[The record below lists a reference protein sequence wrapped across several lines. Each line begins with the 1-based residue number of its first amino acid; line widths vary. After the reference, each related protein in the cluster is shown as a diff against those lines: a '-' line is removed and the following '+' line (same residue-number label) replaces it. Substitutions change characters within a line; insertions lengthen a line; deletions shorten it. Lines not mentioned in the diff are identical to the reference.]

1 MNGLLMMERQH
12 KKALMAVAIS
22 SLMAGCANFTPLPPN
37 VYSQPP
43 SVNTQNSV
51 TVIGGDD
58 EQTTNQTV
66 AQTSGKLNGSYV
78 QVESSIRSAPLL
90 HASQN
95 SSASEN
101 ILGLPKE
108 PVSLNA
114 DGLPLNH
121 FINLAL
127 GDVLGVNYVV
137 DTDLAKKTTPITMRV
152 NQPVEPLRLLG
163 LVEEVLQV
171 NGVALALED
180 NLIKVIPS
188 SKTSNQTP
196 TLMNQAVKPM
206 LRYGKVAQLVPIYYL
221 SINQASTMANSLL
234 REGNGGTVLVQN
246 HLNSLMVVARQD
258 DIERLEKLLA
268 ELDVPAKASNYM
280 TLIKPTYSTAGDL
293 AKELKAALDAAS
305 IPASLGRGTH
315 GVVLSQ
321 ISPEQLLMTSS
332 TKAWL
337 NYAKE
342 WIKRLD
348 IPKPVEGN
356 QGVYAYYMKN
366 TKAAD
371 AWQMVQAIFGDGKT
385 KGAPKVPQQ
394 DIVASAQQSVAGN
407 TGYQPRQSSAQ
418 QTMSVVSKDYRVVI
432 DTKRNALIFQGQYAD
447 YQRLIEL
454 VKFVDQR
461 PRQVLLQ
468 ATVAEVRVE
477 DGFTLGTAFNISGGD
492 ITGGTNG
499 IISNA
504 GNLNLTGIFGDVTA
518 QFTAAM
524 DNGKAQILSSPRVI
538 AMDQEPARIS
548 IGEQIQVKTG
558 EVSGGGD
565 DSKAT
570 ITYQYVDVGIT
581 LDITPTINQNGLV
594 ELSISQEVSSQ
605 GVASGDSVP
614 INKRSLQTRMLADSG
629 DTIYMGGLISK
640 DNNNSEKKVP
650 ILGDIPVVGNL
661 FKYKSEKQNSTEL
674 VLLITPYVI
683 NSRDEAQFYTKEFRN
698 VTGWEI
704 AESLPY

>member
-1 MNGLLMMERQH
+1 MNGLLMMERRH

-22 SLMAGCANFTPLPPN
+22 SLMAGCANFAPLPPN

-58 EQTTNQTV
+58 EQTANQTV
-66 AQTSGKLNGSYV
+66 EQTSGKLNGSYV

-90 HASQN
+90 HASQK

-171 NGVALALED
+171 NSVALALED

-196 TLMNQAVKPM
+196 SLMNQAVKPM
-206 LRYGKVAQLVPIYYL
+206 LRYGKVAQLVPVYYL
-221 SINQASTMANSLL
+221 SINQAATMANSLL

-258 DIERLEKLLA
+258 DIERLERLLA
-268 ELDVPAKASNYM
+268 ELDVPAKSSNYM
-280 TLIKPTYSTAGDL
+280 TLIKPTYSTSSEL

-321 ISPEQLLMTSS
+321 ISAEQLLITSS

-385 KGAPKVPQQ
+385 KGTPKVPQQ
-394 DIVASAQQSVAGN
+394 DIVAAAQQSVAGN
-407 TGYQPRQSSAQ
+407 TGYQPRQSSPQ
-418 QTMSVVSKDYRVVI
+418 QMMSVVSKDYRVVI

-468 ATVAEVRVE
+468 ATVAEVKVE
-477 DGFTLGTAFNISGGD
+477 DGFTLGTEFNITSGD

-499 IISNA
+499 LIRNA
-504 GNLNLTGIFGDVTA
+504 GNLNLTGVFGDVTA
-518 QFTAAM
+518 KFSAAL
-524 DNGKAQILSSPRVI
+524 DSGKAQVLSSPRVI

-570 ITYQYVDVGIT
+570 VTYQYVDVGIT

-605 GVASGDSVP
+605 GVITGDSIP

-640 DNNNSEKKVP
+640 DNNNTENKVP
-650 ILGDIPVVGNL
+650 ILGDIPIIGNL
-661 FKYKSEKQNSTEL
+661 FKYKIEKQNSTEL

-683 NSRDEAQFYTKEFRN
+683 NNRDEAQFYTKEFRT
-698 VTGWEI
+698 VTGWEL

>member
-1 MNGLLMMERQH
+1 MNGLLMMERRH
-12 KKALMAVAIS
+12 KKALIVLAIS

-37 VYSQPP
+37 TYSNPP
-43 SVNTQNSV
+43 VTNEENSV
-51 TVIGGDD
+51 TVINAGERQLD
-58 EQTTNQTV
+58 QATKNNN
-66 AQTSGKLNGSYV
+66 GKFV
-78 QVESSIRSAPLL
+78 QVDTSIRSAPLL
-90 HASQN
+90 HASQK

-127 GDVLGVNYVV
+127 GDVLGLNYVV
-137 DTDLAKKTTPITMRV
+137 DTDLAKNITPITMRV
-152 NQPVEPLRLLG
+152 NQPVEALRLLG

-180 NLIKVIPS
+180 DLIKVIPA
-188 SKTSNQTP
+188 SKTGTQTP
-196 TLMNQAVKPM
+196 SLMNQAVKPM

-221 SINQASTMANSLL
+221 SINQASTMASSLL

-268 ELDVPAKASNYM
+268 ELDVPAKASNYL
-280 TLIKPTYSTAGDL
+280 TLIKPTYTTANDL
-293 AKELKAALDAAS
+293 SRELKTVLDAAS
-305 IPASLGRGTH
+305 IPATVGRGTH
-315 GVVLSQ
+315 GVILSP
-321 ISPEQLLMTSS
+321 ISNEQLLITSS

-337 NYAKE
+337 NYAQE
-342 WIKRLD
+342 WVKRLD

-366 TKAAD
+366 TKASD
-371 AWQMVQAIFGDGKT
+371 AWQMVEAIFGDGKSKAKPET
-385 KGAPKVPQQ
+385 PRQ
-394 DIVASAQQSVAGN
+394 DIIAAAQQESGTLPGN
-407 TGYQPRQSSAQ
+407 TGYQNRSSSITQS
-418 QTMSVVSKDYRVVI
+418 MSVVSKDYRVVI

-454 VKFVDQR
+454 LKFVDQR

-468 ATVAEVRVE
+468 ATVAEVKVE
-477 DGFTLGTAFNISGGD
+477 DGFTLGTEFNISSGD

-499 IISNA
+499 LIRNA
-504 GNLNLTGIFGDVTA
+504 GNLNLTGVFGDVTA
-518 QFTAAM
+518 KFSAAL
-524 DNGKAQILSSPRVI
+524 DSGKAQVLSSPRVI

-570 ITYQYVDVGIT
+570 VTYQYVDVGIT

-605 GVASGDSVP
+605 GVITGDSIP

-640 DNNNSEKKVP
+640 DNNNTENKVP
-650 ILGDIPVVGNL
+650 ILGDIPIIGNL
-661 FKYKSEKQNSTEL
+661 FKYKIEKQNSTEL

-683 NSRDEAQFYTKEFRN
+683 NNRDEAQFYTKEFRT
-698 VTGWEI
+698 VTGWEL

>member
-1 MNGLLMMERQH
+1 MNGLLMMERRH

-22 SLMAGCANFTPLPPN
+22 SLMAGCANFAPLPPN

-43 SVNTQNSV
+43 SVNDQNSV
-51 TVIGGDD
+51 TVIDAD
-58 EQTTNQTV
+58 AKKEDQQE
-66 AQTSGKLNGSYV
+66 GKLNGGYV
-78 QVESSIRSAPLL
+78 QVDTSIRSAPLL
-90 HASQN
+90 HASQK

-188 SKTSNQTP
+188 SKTNNQTP
-196 TLMNQAVKPM
+196 SLMNQAVKPM

-221 SINQASTMANSLL
+221 SINQASSMANSLL

-268 ELDVPAKASNYM
+268 ELDVPAKSSNYM

-305 IPASLGRGTH
+305 IPATIGRGTH
-315 GVVLSQ
+315 GVILSQ
-321 ISPEQLLMTSS
+321 ISPEQLLVTSS

-348 IPKPVEGN
+348 IPKPVEGT

-371 AWQMVQAIFGDGKT
+371 AWQMVEAIFGDGKSKSKQPET
-385 KGAPKVPQQ
+385 PRQ
-394 DIVASAQQSVAGN
+394 DIVASAQEGSSIAGN
-407 TGYQPRQSSAQ
+407 KGYQPRQRSVQ

-432 DTKRNALIFQGQYAD
+432 DTKRNALIFQGQYAE
-447 YQRLIEL
+447 YQRLVEL
-454 VKFVDQR
+454 LKFVDQR

-468 ATVAEVRVE
+468 ATVAEVKVE
-477 DGFTLGTAFNISGGD
+477 DGFTLGTSFNIKSGD

-499 IISNA
+499 IITNA
-504 GNLNLTGIFGDVTA
+504 GNLNLTGVFGDVTA
-518 QFTAAM
+518 EFTAAM

-605 GVASGDSVP
+605 GVASGDSIP

-698 VTGWEI
+698 VTGWEMV
-704 AESLPY
+704 ESLPY

>member
-1 MNGLLMMERQH
+1 MNGLLIMERRH
-12 KKALMAVAIS
+12 KKALMVLAIS

-37 VYSQPP
+37 TYSNPP
-43 SVNTQNSV
+43 VTNEENSV
-51 TVIGGDD
+51 TVINAGERQLD
-58 EQTTNQTV
+58 QATKNNN
-66 AQTSGKLNGSYV
+66 GKFV
-78 QVESSIRSAPLL
+78 QVDTSIRSAPLL
-90 HASQN
+90 HASQK
-95 SSASEN
+95 SSASESV
-101 ILGLPKE
+101 LGLPKE

-127 GDVLGVNYVV
+127 GDVLGLNYVV
-137 DTDLAKKTTPITMRV
+137 DTDLAKNITPITMRV
-152 NQPVEPLRLLG
+152 NQPVEALRLLG

-180 NLIKVIPS
+180 DLIKVIPA
-188 SKTSNQTP
+188 SKTGTQTP
-196 TLMNQAVKPM
+196 SLMNQAVKPM

-221 SINQASTMANSLL
+221 SINQASTMASSLL

-268 ELDVPAKASNYM
+268 ELDVPAKASNYL
-280 TLIKPTYSTAGDL
+280 TLIKPTYTTANDL
-293 AKELKAALDAAS
+293 SRELKTVLDAAS
-305 IPASLGRGTH
+305 IPATVGRGTH
-315 GVVLSQ
+315 GVILSP
-321 ISPEQLLMTSS
+321 ISNEQLLITSS

-337 NYAKE
+337 NYAQE
-342 WIKRLD
+342 WVKRLD

-366 TKAAD
+366 TKASD
-371 AWQMVQAIFGDGKT
+371 AWQMVEAIFGDGKSKAKPET
-385 KGAPKVPQQ
+385 PRQ
-394 DIVASAQQSVAGN
+394 DIIAAAQQESGTLPGN
-407 TGYQPRQSSAQ
+407 TGYQNRSSSTTQS
-418 QTMSVVSKDYRVVI
+418 MSVVSKDYRVVI

-454 VKFVDQR
+454 LKFVDQR

-468 ATVAEVRVE
+468 ATVAEVKVE
-477 DGFTLGTAFNISGGD
+477 DGFTLGTEFNITSGD

-499 IISNA
+499 LIRNA
-504 GNLNLTGIFGDVTA
+504 GNLNLTGVFGDVTA
-518 QFTAAM
+518 KFSAAL
-524 DNGKAQILSSPRVI
+524 DSGKAQVLSSPRVI

-570 ITYQYVDVGIT
+570 VTYQYVDVGIT

-605 GVASGDSVP
+605 GVITGDSIP

-640 DNNNSEKKVP
+640 DNNNSENKVP
-650 ILGDIPVVGNL
+650 ILGDIPIIGNL
-661 FKYKSEKQNSTEL
+661 FKYKIEKQNSTEL

-683 NSRDEAQFYTKEFRN
+683 NNRDEAQFYTKEFRT
-698 VTGWEI
+698 VTGWEL

>member
-1 MNGLLMMERQH
+1 MNGLLMMERRH

-22 SLMAGCANFTPLPPN
+22 SLMAGCANFAPLPPN

-43 SVNTQNSV
+43 LVNDQNSV
-51 TVIGGDD
+51 TVIDAD
-58 EQTTNQTV
+58 AKKEDQQE
-66 AQTSGKLNGSYV
+66 GKLNGGYV
-78 QVESSIRSAPLL
+78 QVDTTIRSAPLL
-90 HASQN
+90 HASQK

-137 DTDLAKKTTPITMRV
+137 DTDLAQKTTPITMRV

-188 SKTSNQTP
+188 SKTNNQTP
-196 TLMNQAVKPM
+196 SLMNQAVKPM
-206 LRYGKVAQLVPIYYL
+206 LRYGKVAQLVPVYYL

-268 ELDVPAKASNYM
+268 ELDVPAKSSNYM
-280 TLIKPTYSTAGDL
+280 TLVKPTYSTAGDL

-305 IPASLGRGTH
+305 IPATIGRGTH
-315 GVVLSQ
+315 GVILSQ
-321 ISPEQLLMTSS
+321 ISPEQLLVTSS

-348 IPKPVEGN
+348 IPKPVEGT

-371 AWQMVQAIFGDGKT
+371 AWQMVEAIFGDGKSKSKQPET
-385 KGAPKVPQQ
+385 PRQ
-394 DIVASAQQSVAGN
+394 DIVASAQEGSSIAGN
-407 TGYQPRQSSAQ
+407 KGYQPRQRSVQ

-432 DTKRNALIFQGQYAD
+432 DTKRNALIFQGQYAE
-447 YQRLIEL
+447 YQRLVEL
-454 VKFVDQR
+454 LKFVDQR

-468 ATVAEVRVE
+468 ATVAEVKVE
-477 DGFTLGTAFNISGGD
+477 DGFTLGTSFNIKSGD

-499 IISNA
+499 IITNA
-504 GNLNLTGIFGDVTA
+504 GNLNLTGVFGDVTA
-518 QFTAAM
+518 EFTAAM

-605 GVASGDSVP
+605 GVASGDSIP

-698 VTGWEI
+698 LTGWEMV
-704 AESLPY
+704 ESLPY

>member
-1 MNGLLMMERQH
+1 MNGLLMMERRH

-22 SLMAGCANFTPLPPN
+22 SLMAGCANFAPLPPN

-58 EQTTNQTV
+58 EQTANQTV
-66 AQTSGKLNGSYV
+66 EQTSGKLNGSYV

-90 HASQN
+90 HASQK

-196 TLMNQAVKPM
+196 SLMNQAVKPM
-206 LRYGKVAQLVPIYYL
+206 LRYGKVAQLVPVYYL
-221 SINQASTMANSLL
+221 SINQAATMANSLL

-268 ELDVPAKASNYM
+268 ELDVPAKSSNYM
-280 TLIKPTYSTAGDL
+280 TLIKPTYSTSSEL

-321 ISPEQLLMTSS
+321 ISAEQLLITSS

-385 KGAPKVPQQ
+385 KGTPKVPQQ

-407 TGYQPRQSSAQ
+407 TGYQPRQSSPQ
-418 QTMSVVSKDYRVVI
+418 QMMSVVSKDYRVVI

-499 IISNA
+499 IITNA

-548 IGEQIQVKTG
+548 IGEQIQVRTG

>member
-1 MNGLLMMERQH
+1 MNGLLMMERRH

-22 SLMAGCANFTPLPPN
+22 SLMAGCANFTPFPPN
-37 VYSQPP
+37 VYPQTPKTS
-43 SVNTQNSV
+43 TQSSI
-51 TVIGGDD
+51 TVINGD
-58 EQTTNQTV
+58 EHTREEKP
-66 AQTSGKLNGSYV
+66 AKPNGNYV
-78 QVESSIRSAPLL
+78 QVDTSIRSAPLL
-90 HASQN
+90 HASQK

-137 DTDLAKKTTPITMRV
+137 DTDLAKNNTPITMRV

-163 LVEEVLQV
+163 LIEEVLQV
-171 NGVALALED
+171 NGVALALD
-180 NLIKVIPS
+180 GNLIKVIPAN
-188 SKTSNQTP
+188 KSNSQTP
-196 TLMNQAVKPM
+196 ALMSKAVKPM
-206 LRYGKVAQLVPIYYL
+206 LRYGKVVQLVPIYYL

-234 REGNGGTVLVQN
+234 REGGGGSVLVQN

-268 ELDVPAKASNYM
+268 ELDVPAKSSNY
-280 TLIKPTYSTAGDL
+280 LSLVKPTYNTSTEL
-293 AKELKAALDAAS
+293 ANELKRILDAAS
-305 IPASLGRGTH
+305 IPSAIGRGNH
-315 GVVLSQ
+315 GVILSP
-321 ISPEQLLMTSS
+321 ISDEQLLITSS
-332 TKAWL
+332 TKAWI
-337 NYAKE
+337 NYAEE
-342 WIKRLD
+342 WVRRLD
-348 IPKPVEGN
+348 VPKPVEGN
-356 QGVYAYYMKN
+356 RGVYAYYMKN

-371 AWQMVQAIFGDGKT
+371 AWQMVEAIFGDGKSQT
-385 KGAPKVPQQ
+385 KLPEVSKQ
-394 DIVASAQQSVAGN
+394 DIVASAQESSGTVAGN
-407 TGYQPRQSSAQ
+407 TGYQPRQRAPQ
-418 QTMSVVSKDYRVVI
+418 QTMSVVSNDYRVVI
-432 DTKRNALIFQGQYAD
+432 DTKRNALIFQGRYAD
-447 YQRLIEL
+447 YQRLTEL
-454 VKFVDQR
+454 LRFADQR

-468 ATVAEVRVE
+468 ATVAEVKVE
-477 DGFTLGTAFNISGGD
+477 DGYTLGTSFNITGGD

-499 IISNA
+499 LITNA
-504 GNLNLTGIFGDVTA
+504 GNLNLTGVFGDVTA

-524 DNGKAQILSSPRVI
+524 DTGKAQILSSPRVI

-548 IGEQIQVKTG
+548 IGEQIQVRTG

-594 ELSISQEVSSQ
+594 ELVISQEVSSQ
-605 GVASGDSVP
+605 GVASGDSIP

-650 ILGDIPVVGNL
+650 ILGDIPVIGNL

-683 NSRDEAQFYTKEFRN
+683 NSRDEALFYTKDFRN
-698 VTGWEI
+698 LTGWEI
-704 AESLPY
+704 VDSLPY

>member
-1 MNGLLMMERQH
+1 MNGLFMIEGQH
-12 KKALMAVAIS
+12 KKVLCALVVS

-37 VYSQPP
+37 TYSTPP
-43 SVNTQNSV
+43 ATNEQNSV
-51 TVIGGDD
+51 TVIDAGERPLDQATKNNNGRFVQID
-58 EQTTNQTV
+58 TN
-66 AQTSGKLNGSYV
+66 
-78 QVESSIRSAPLL
+78 IRSAPLL
-90 HASQN
+90 HASQK
-95 SSASEN
+95 SSVSESV
-101 ILGLPKE
+101 LGLPAE

-127 GDVLGVNYVV
+127 GDVLGLNYVV
-137 DTDLAKKTTPITMRV
+137 DTDLAKNVTPITMRV
-152 NQPVEPLRLLG
+152 NQPVEALRLLG

-171 NGVALALED
+171 NGVALALEED
-180 NLIKVIPS
+180 LIKVIPV
-188 SKTSNQTP
+188 SKTSSQTP
-196 TLMNQAVKPM
+196 SLMNQAVKPM

-221 SINQASTMANSLL
+221 SINQASTMASSLL

-258 DIERLEKLLA
+258 DIERLEQLLA
-268 ELDVPAKASNYM
+268 ELDVPAKAASYL
-280 TLIKPTYSTAGDL
+280 TLIKPTYTTANDL
-293 AKELKAALDAAS
+293 SRELKTVLDAAS
-305 IPASLGRGTH
+305 IPVTLGRGTH
-315 GVVLSQ
+315 GVILSP
-321 ISPEQLLMTSS
+321 ISNEQLLVTSS

-337 NYAKE
+337 NYAQE

-348 IPKPVEGN
+348 IPRPVEGN

-371 AWQMVQAIFGDGKT
+371 AWQMVEAIFGDGKSKASQDT
-385 KGAPKVPQQ
+385 PKQ
-394 DIVASAQQSVAGN
+394 DIIAAAKQESTSLPGN
-407 TGYQPRQSSAQ
+407 TGYQPRTSNSSQS
-418 QTMSVVSKDYRVVI
+418 MSVVSANYRVVI

-454 VKFVDQR
+454 LKFVDQR

-468 ATVAEVRVE
+468 ATVAEVKVE
-477 DGFTLGTAFNISGGD
+477 DGFTLGTEFNITSGD
-492 ITGGTNG
+492 ITGGSNG
-499 IISNA
+499 LIANA
-504 GNLNLTGIFGDVTA
+504 GNLNLNGVFGDVTA
-518 QFTAAM
+518 KFTAAL
-524 DNGKAQILSSPRVI
+524 DSGKAQVLSSPRVI

-570 ITYQYVDVGIT
+570 VTYQYVDVGIT

-605 GVASGDSVP
+605 GVITGDSIP

-640 DNNNSEKKVP
+640 DNNNSENKVP
-650 ILGDIPVVGNL
+650 ILGDIPLIGNL
-661 FKYKSEKQNSTEL
+661 FKYRIEKQNSTEL

-683 NSRDEAQFYTKEFRN
+683 NNRDEAQFYTKEFKTM
-698 VTGWEI
+698 TGWEL

>member
-1 MNGLLMMERQH
+1 MNGLLMMERRH

-22 SLMAGCANFTPLPPN
+22 SLMAGCANFAPLPPN

-43 SVNTQNSV
+43 SVNDQNSI
-51 TVIGGDD
+51 TVIDAD
-58 EQTTNQTV
+58 AKKEDQQE
-66 AQTSGKLNGSYV
+66 GKLNGGYV
-78 QVESSIRSAPLL
+78 QVDTTIRSAPLL
-90 HASQN
+90 HASQK

-188 SKTSNQTP
+188 SKTNNQTP
-196 TLMNQAVKPM
+196 SLMNQAVKPM
-206 LRYGKVAQLVPIYYL
+206 LRYGKVAQLVPVYYL
-221 SINQASTMANSLL
+221 SINQAATMANSLL

-268 ELDVPAKASNYM
+268 ELDVPAKSSNYM

-305 IPASLGRGTH
+305 IPATIGRGTH
-315 GVVLSQ
+315 GVILSQ
-321 ISPEQLLMTSS
+321 ISAEQLLITSS

-371 AWQMVQAIFGDGKT
+371 AWQMVEAIFGDGKSKSKQPET
-385 KGAPKVPQQ
+385 PTQ
-394 DIVASAQQSVAGN
+394 DIIASAQEGAVAGN
-407 TGYQPRQSSAQ
+407 TGYQPRQRAAQ

-432 DTKRNALIFQGQYAD
+432 DTKRNALIFQGQYAE

-454 VKFVDQR
+454 LKFVDQR

-468 ATVAEVRVE
+468 ATVAEVKVE
-477 DGFTLGTAFNISGGD
+477 DGFILGTSFTLSGGD
-492 ITGGTNG
+492 ITGGTDG
-499 IISNA
+499 ILTKA
-504 GNLNLTGIFGDVTA
+504 GNLNLTGVFGDVTA
-518 QFTAAM
+518 NLTAAM

-548 IGEQIQVKTG
+548 IGEQIQVRTG

-605 GVASGDSVP
+605 GVASGDSIP
-614 INKRSLQTRMLADSG
+614 INKRSLQTRVLADSG

-650 ILGDIPVVGNL
+650 ILGDIPVIGHL
-661 FKYKSEKQNSTEL
+661 FKYTSELQNSTEL

-698 VTGWEI
+698 LTGWEMV
-704 AESLPY
+704 ESLPY